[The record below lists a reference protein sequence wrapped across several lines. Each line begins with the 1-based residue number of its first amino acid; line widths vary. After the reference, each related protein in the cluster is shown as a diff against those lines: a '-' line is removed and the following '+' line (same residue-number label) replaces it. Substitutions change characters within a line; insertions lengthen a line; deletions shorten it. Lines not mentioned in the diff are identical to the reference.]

1 MRRPLLPALAVTVAT
16 VLAACSGGDEDP
28 VVMDLV
34 PDDAG
39 ATTSSAPDDDAVRTT
54 RPPVADDAR
63 LTTAPAPDPADV
75 EGGEEG
81 QAAADRAHE
90 FLVAF
95 VRNDPAACDLM
106 VDYSGNGP
114 MPASRSD
121 LDACRESLAE
131 DVGQDFDELTVA
143 LVESLRIHGAD
154 VQGDSAVVDADNLTG
169 PTSEGWDDV
178 RIRLTRFEDEWFVD
192 ITDSFTTG

>member
-1 MRRPLLPALAVTVAT
+1 
-16 VLAACSGGDEDP
+16 
-28 VVMDLV
+28 
-34 PDDAG
+34 
-39 ATTSSAPDDDAVRTT
+39 
-54 RPPVADDAR
+54 
-63 LTTAPAPDPADV
+63 
-75 EGGEEG
+75 
-81 QAAADRAHE
+81 
-90 FLVAF
+90 
-95 VRNDPAACDLM
+95 
-106 VDYSGNGP
+106 